1 MFQKFFTPTEENIYV
16 RTLSSGRSLAGTE
29 NMWMLKGRWTMVF
42 WPPSF
47 PLRKA
52 NIIKEIP

>member
-47 PLRKA
+47 LLRKGEY
-52 NIIKEIP
+52 N